1 MSESELQRETVY
13 FTEEGVDLQKIF
25 PEVAELQLAMAAG
38 CCWSDV
44 EQYHPTQFAI
54 PRKPIRVLYTTEAEK
69 KRLLG
74 TQVAIIPKTQ
84 EVTQPVTKPKAQEV
98 TQPVTQE
105 ATQEATQEVTQPV
118 IQEVTQEATQET
130 STVVQAYVVNILADL
145 QKQSQEKRLMDDIAS
160 YLATAIYNTPENL
173 HTAILDGVAHE
184 AAALI
189 QGPIAPPQVDLIQ
202 DKQTNTNDNAEEES
216 GYFKSLYN
224 RAYNYLA
231 SWIY

>member
-1 MSESELQRETVY
+1 MSASDLQGETVY
-13 FTEEGVDLQKIF
+13 FTEKGVDLHKIF
-25 PEVAELQLAMAAG
+25 PEVAELQLALDAG
-38 CCWSDV
+38 WNWSDV
-44 EQYHPTQFAI
+44 EQYLPAQFMI
-54 PRKPIRVLYTTEAEK
+54 PRKPIRVVYTTEAEK
-69 KRLLG
+69 ERMLG
-74 TQVAIIPKTQ
+74 TQVAIIPK
-84 EVTQPVTKPKAQEV
+84 
-98 TQPVTQE
+98 
-105 ATQEATQEVTQPV
+105 
-118 IQEVTQEATQET
+118 TQET

-145 QKQSQEKRLMDDIAS
+145 QKQSQEKRSLDDIAS

-189 QGPIAPPQVDLIQ
+189 QGPIAPPQVDLVQ

>member
-38 CCWSDV
+38 WCWSDV

-84 EVTQPVTKPKAQEV
+84 EVIQPVTKPKTQEVTQPVIQEV

-105 ATQEATQEVTQPV
+105 ATQEATQE
-118 IQEVTQEATQET
+118 T
-130 STVVQAYVVNILADL
+130 STVVQAYVANILADL